1 MFRYQWYDNDML
13 NNHDINEIWPK
24 DNDVMQIGGEGI
36 ENLQMNL
43 VLKGI
48 FFIETNLKE
57 LHSML

>member
-1 MFRYQWYDNDML
+1 ML